1 MQQIHRKW
9 PDTCAMGFNP
19 YRKFVAR
26 RADYVFVVAATAAVV
41 GLLLWALL
49 G

>member
-1 MQQIHRKW
+1 MKSD
-9 PDTCAMGFNP
+9 DTDAVGFDP

-26 RADYVFVVAATAAVV
+26 RADYVFVVAAFIAATAAIVWV
-41 GLLLWALL
+41 LL

>member
-1 MQQIHRKW
+1 
-9 PDTCAMGFNP
+9 MGFNP

-26 RADYVFVVAATAAVV
+26 RADYVFVVAAAAAIIA
-41 GLLLWALL
+41 LLLWALL

>member
-1 MQQIHRKW
+1 MRPTIMS
-9 PDTCAMGFNP
+9 PMGFNP

-26 RADYVFVVAATAAVV
+26 RTDYLFVGAAILAAA
-41 GLLLWALL
+41 GLVLWAFL

>member
-1 MQQIHRKW
+1 MN
-9 PDTCAMGFNP
+9 AMGFNP

-26 RADYVFVVAATAAVV
+26 RTDYLFVGAAIVAAL
-41 GLLLWALL
+41 GLVAWAFL